1 MRIARLLLLDSTCRG
16 LSDLGI
22 SAFCGAMFLYFMTGN
37 LYVVGSS
44 AASRLALVTGRNVRF
59 VFVNDEEKV
68 TREIRETRDFSGSPG
83 KSVSSVDFAAPFGR
97 PIKRDGPSNHFPFL
111 STSLSLYVSTSRRN
125 FRGDVPLIEGCSD
138 YS

>member
-83 KSVSSVDFAAPFGR
+83 KSVSSVDFAAPLISRLRLAGQLKGMGR
-97 PIKRDGPSNHFPFL
+97 VITFPF
-111 STSLSLYVSTSRRN
+111 SLPLFLFTSRPVGEISAAT
-125 FRGDVPLIEGCSD
+125 FH
-138 YS
+138 